1 MSAPTDSQWAAM
13 SKVLQSMIQRS
24 DTEPFRVPVDWKGM
38 GLFDY
43 PTLIKKPMD
52 LGTVKRNINGRK
64 YRSIPEAA
72 DDIRLVWTNCMTYNQ
87 DGSDFFILAKNLS
100 KKFEEKYAKLVN
112 DLQLDVSKDGTG
124 GIGGSSSAGGGGGA
138 SSSNTSGVVTL
149 DEKRSFAKSLYTI
162 NKEDLGK
169 LIVEVD
175 HKCPAALTKNAG
187 EDEAELN
194 VDKIPPVLFQAL
206 KTFVASCHQANA
218 PAATKKGTKRKTAS
232 SSSS

>member
-1 MSAPTDSQWAAM
+1 M
-13 SKVLQSMIQRS
+13 SKLLQSMIQRS
-24 DTEPFRVPVDWKGM
+24 DTEPFRIPVDWKGM

-64 YRSIPEAA
+64 YKSIPEAA

-87 DGSDFFILAKNLS
+87 DGSDFFLLAKNLS

-112 DLQLDVSKDGTG
+112 DLQLDLKPESA
-124 GIGGSSSAGGGGGA
+124 SSSVGGGA
-138 SSSNTSGVVTL
+138 GGTGGVVTL
-149 DEKRSFAKSLYTI
+149 DDKRAFAKSLY
-162 NKEDLGK
+162 NLSKEDLGK

-175 HKCPAALTKNAG
+175 HKCPAALTKNMG

-194 VDKIPPVLFQAL
+194 VDKIPPALFQTL
-206 KTFVASCHQANA
+206 NTFVASCHTTA
-218 PAATKKGTKRKTAS
+218 PAASKKGTKRKA
-232 SSSS
+232 

>member
-1 MSAPTDSQWAAM
+1 
-13 SKVLQSMIQRS
+13 
-24 DTEPFRVPVDWKGM
+24 M

-43 PTLIKKPMD
+43 PTIIKKPMD

-64 YRSIPEAA
+64 YKSIPEAA
-72 DDIRLVWTNCMTYNQ
+72 EDIRLVWTNCMTYNQ
-87 DGSDFFILAKNLS
+87 DGSDFYVLARNLS

-112 DLQLDVSKDGTG
+112 ELQLDTKD
-124 GIGGSSSAGGGGGA
+124 SSGGA
-138 SSSNTSGVVTL
+138 STTVSNNAGVVTL
-149 DEKRSFAKSLYTI
+149 DEKRSFAKSLYTLS
-162 NKEDLGK
+162 KEDLGK

-206 KTFVASCHQANA
+206 KTFVASCHPANA
-218 PAATKKGTKRKTAS
+218 PPTKKGTKRKAS
-232 SSSS
+232 